1 MNYRLKD
8 KRFSVSDE
16 RLTRKS
22 GENQLIKYATNPP
35 SCDQFGHHGAKFL
48 ELAT

>member
-22 GENQLIKYATNPP
+22 GENQLIKI
-35 SCDQFGHHGAKFL
+35 
-48 ELAT
+48 